1 MCKVLNKRI
10 HGIPQGAIY
19 IGRPSIWGNPFV
31 IGKDGQR
38 DDVIA
43 KYETWLLGNGQLVD
57 QLAALAGKDLVC
69 WCAPA
74 RCHGDVLVRL
84 ANQPPNS
91 TMSALQKGR
100 GLRPL
105 FCACVEAAPGA
116 SSPHRRPHFV
126 LPTEQRGDATRVG
139 FAGHS

>member
-84 ANQPPNS
+84 ANKPPN
-91 TMSALQKGR
+91 
-100 GLRPL
+100 
-105 FCACVEAAPGA
+105 
-116 SSPHRRPHFV
+116 
-126 LPTEQRGDATRVG
+126 
-139 FAGHS
+139 

>member
-1 MCKVLNKRI
+1 MCKVLNQRI
-10 HGIPQGAIY
+10 HGVPRGAVY

-31 IGKDGQR
+31 IGKDGSR

-84 ANQPPNS
+84 ANKPPN
-91 TMSALQKGR
+91 
-100 GLRPL
+100 
-105 FCACVEAAPGA
+105 
-116 SSPHRRPHFV
+116 
-126 LPTEQRGDATRVG
+126 
-139 FAGHS
+139 

>member
-10 HGIPQGAIY
+10 HGVPRGAVY

-31 IGKDGQR
+31 IGKDGSR

-84 ANQPPNS
+84 ANKPAN
-91 TMSALQKGR
+91 
-100 GLRPL
+100 
-105 FCACVEAAPGA
+105 
-116 SSPHRRPHFV
+116 
-126 LPTEQRGDATRVG
+126 
-139 FAGHS
+139 

>member
-10 HGIPQGAIY
+10 HGIPRGAVY

-43 KYETWLLGNGQLVD
+43 KYETWLLGNGKLID

-84 ANQPPNS
+84 ANKSPN
-91 TMSALQKGR
+91 
-100 GLRPL
+100 
-105 FCACVEAAPGA
+105 
-116 SSPHRRPHFV
+116 
-126 LPTEQRGDATRVG
+126 
-139 FAGHS
+139 

>member
-10 HGIPQGAIY
+10 HGVSPGAVY

-31 IGKDGQR
+31 IGKDGSR

-57 QLAALAGKDLVC
+57 QLPALAGKDLVC

-74 RCHGDVLVRL
+74 RCHGDVLLRL
-84 ANQPPNS
+84 ANKPPN
-91 TMSALQKGR
+91 
-100 GLRPL
+100 
-105 FCACVEAAPGA
+105 
-116 SSPHRRPHFV
+116 
-126 LPTEQRGDATRVG
+126 
-139 FAGHS
+139 